1 MWPLCVTRYQ
11 SDLGPTS
18 RTRPLSVQGNHST
31 ETALEVVVW
40 KGLCLGATSKMGLD
54 NSDFSRYLECWVLS
68 PQGQISEW
76 FYVVL
81 VNILPHVVICGA

>member
-1 MWPLCVTRYQ
+1 MSPPISLTLVQPAGDAHLVFREITQRKLLWKWRY
-11 SDLGPTS
+11 GK
-18 RTRPLSVQGNHST
+18 
-31 ETALEVVVW
+31 AYVW
-40 KGLCLGATSKMGLD
+40 ELLARWD

-68 PQGQISEW
+68 PQCQISEW